1 MAAASKGAPECPV
14 FYPTIHE
21 VNSMSFVEY
30 VERLEK
36 QKGFR
41 EAGVCKIVA
50 PDGWA
55 PRRTGYN
62 RLNFELPRWEHVQ
75 SWCGRATRC
84 VGWHKWAASL
94 AAKAR
99 QACHCCCFADPCCA
113 VPRRPLSGPSGS
125 TPRGGRACI
134 AR

>member
-1 MAAASKGAPECPV
+1 MVAAGKGAPECPV
-14 FYPTIHE
+14 FYPTIQE
-21 VNSMSFVEY
+21 VNSMTFVEY
-30 VERLEK
+30 VEKLEK

-62 RLNFELPRWEHVQ
+62 RLNFELPRWATVRPA
-75 SWCGRATRC
+75 CGRELRC
-84 VGWHKWAASL
+84 LGQHAGHGAS
-94 AAKAR
+94 
-99 QACHCCCFADPCCA
+99 ADMSGGCRCP
-113 VPRRPLSGPSGS
+113 VPGPSGS
-125 TPRGGRACI
+125 TLRGGRACT